1 MVWKRCALADSMRVN
16 EVWWGSEGTSGSGR
30 VWMWDVGCGMWEVEV
45 EVCMR
50 VDVDVDVDVNVD
62 LNVDIQRRSN
72 QKGIS
77 SGAEKTK
84 QKLHEVAICS
94 L

>member
-1 MVWKRCALADSMRVN
+1 MVGERGDERKWQGM
-16 EVWWGSEGTSGSGR
+16 
-30 VWMWDVGCGMWEVEV
+30 DVGCGMWEVEVEV